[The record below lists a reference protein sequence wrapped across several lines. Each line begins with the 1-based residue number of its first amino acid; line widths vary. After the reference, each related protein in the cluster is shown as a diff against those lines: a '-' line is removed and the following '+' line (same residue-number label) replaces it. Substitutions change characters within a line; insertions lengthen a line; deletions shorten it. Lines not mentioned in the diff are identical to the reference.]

1 MSERERK
8 VCQERERASREK
20 QRDAIADVGSGSSRL
35 ACVLVYFIN
44 EEWLWVLVFLVLC
57 F

>member
-20 QRDAIADVGSGSSRL
+20 QRDAIADVGSGMQQRESG
-35 ACVLVYFIN
+35 N
-44 EEWLWVLVFLVLC
+44 EKKKKLDAV
-57 F
+57 